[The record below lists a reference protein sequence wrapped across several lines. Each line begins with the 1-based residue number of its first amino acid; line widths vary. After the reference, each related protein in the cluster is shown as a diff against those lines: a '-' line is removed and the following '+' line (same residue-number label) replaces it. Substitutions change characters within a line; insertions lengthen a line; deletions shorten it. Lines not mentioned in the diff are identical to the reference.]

1 MFHKLLLITCLLLSS
16 VQGIDSAKVRHGNI
30 STFVEGQVVHI
41 VDSQKV
47 YLQMTPYKTI
57 IKEKLKKGQARYAKL
72 MRQCTSLYKA
82 TLDKSGYSLIVE
94 IDGVD
99 KTLHKTEDVTKKII
113 SLLTPA
119 ERRNKN
125 YESLLY
131 TF

>member
-16 VQGIDSAKVRHGNI
+16 VQGIDSTKVRHGNI
-30 STFVEGQVVHI
+30 TTFVEGQVVYI

-47 YLQMTPYKTI
+47 YLQITPYKTI
-57 IKEKLKKGQARYAKL
+57 IREKLKEGQARYAKL

-82 TLDKSGYSLIVE
+82 TLGKSGYSLIVE

-99 KTLHKTEDVTKKII
+99 KTLHKTEDVTNKII

>member
-16 VQGIDSAKVRHGNI
+16 VQGIDSTKVRHGNI
-30 STFVEGQVVHI
+30 RTFVEGQVVHI

-57 IKEKLKKGQARYAKL
+57 IREKLKEGQARYAKL

-82 TLDKSGYSLIVE
+82 TLGKSGYSLIVE

-99 KTLHKTEDVTKKII
+99 KTLHKTEDVTNKII

>member
-16 VQGIDSAKVRHGNI
+16 VKGIDTAKVRHGNI
-30 STFVEGQVVHI
+30 TAFVEGQVVYI

-57 IKEKLKKGQARYAKL
+57 IKERLEKGQARYAKL
-72 MRQCTSLYKA
+72 MRQCTVLYKA
-82 TLDKSGYSLIVE
+82 TLGKSGFSLIVE

-113 SLLTPA
+113 SLL
-119 ERRNKN
+119 
-125 YESLLY
+125 
-131 TF
+131 